1 MTEKYKPDD
10 IVKARRKQ
18 GYGDVNSAVGPWPE
32 GGIIP
37 MRYEEA
43 HEREDAEVAGKWE
56 GEMTVAAINRVAAS
70 AGSAMSSA

>member
-1 MTEKYKPDD
+1 MTDKYKPDD

-56 GEMTVAAINRVAAS
+56 GDTTVAAPAEEATS
-70 AGSAMSSA
+70 APAEEA